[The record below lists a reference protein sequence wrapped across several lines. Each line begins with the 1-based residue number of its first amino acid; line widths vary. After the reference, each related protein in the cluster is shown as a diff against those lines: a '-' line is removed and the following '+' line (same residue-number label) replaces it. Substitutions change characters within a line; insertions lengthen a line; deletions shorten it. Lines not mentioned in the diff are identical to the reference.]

1 MYIIQVNGRFYY
13 GENESNKSEY
23 GYYINKANMF
33 NSLDSAKE
41 KGVKLKIE
49 NKSSLV
55 LIEKVM
61 TQTVKVINI

>member
-23 GYYINKANMF
+23 GYYMNKAKMF
-33 NSLDSAKE
+33 PSLDSAKE
-41 KGVKLKIE
+41 KGIELKTE

-55 LIEKVM
+55 IVEKVM

>member
-23 GYYINKANMF
+23 GYYINKARMF

-41 KGVKLKIE
+41 KGVELKVG

-55 LIEKVM
+55 IVEKVM
-61 TQTVKVINI
+61 TQTVKVINK